1 MIAEFVAW
9 ELPVSFRFVHAADIH
24 LDSPLRSL
32 ALRDPALADLIGN
45 ATRKAFIGVV
55 ALCLD
60 EQVDALLLSGDLY
73 DGEQTSM
80 KTARFLADQ
89 IRKLHEAKIKVFVI
103 RGNHDAISR
112 ITKELTFPDSVMI
125 FGGRAAAVPVERE
138 RGAIPV
144 VIHGISFAQPHAPE
158 SLLDR
163 FRAPIEGAVNIGLL
177 HTSLDGSPG
186 HNPYAPC
193 KLTQLQEVG
202 FRYWALGH
210 IHKRFTAEGAAT
222 VVMPGMPQGRDINEE
237 GAKSVTLA
245 TVADDG
251 SILLEERLTS
261 VAQFERVT
269 VELGG
274 IDDWRDMVRAVGRA
288 LGQARDGVASEH
300 LVARLQLTGATTLA
314 WRMRRDLDLLRT
326 EAEDQAAALG
336 KSWIDKVEVDCR
348 APGTIPD
355 SAAPAEADP
364 LEELRR
370 LMGEVT
376 QDDAYRAEIEAI
388 AEELRSQL
396 PAECRSLLGADAD
409 TFAANLAE
417 AAGDGIDDVLAR
429 LRAGSEGGSN

>member
-1 MIAEFVAW
+1 M
-9 ELPVSFRFVHAADIH
+9 SFRFVHAADIH
-24 LDSPLRSL
+24 LDLPLRSL

-55 ALCLD
+55 DLCLD

-89 IRKLHEAKIKVFVI
+89 IRKLHEAKIKVFII
-103 RGNHDAISR
+103 RGNHDALSR
-112 ITKELTFPDSVMI
+112 ITKELTFPDSVTI
-125 FGGRAAAVPVERE
+125 FGGRAAAIAVERE
-138 RGAIPV
+138 RRALPV
-144 VIHGISFAQPHAPE
+144 AIHGISFAQPHAPD

-163 FRAPIEGAVNIGLL
+163 FKPPIEGAINIGLL

-186 HNPYAPC
+186 HDPYAPC
-193 KLTQLQEVG
+193 GLAELQAAG

-210 IHKRFTAEGAAT
+210 IHKRTTVEGAAT
-222 VVMPGMPQGRDINEE
+222 VVMPGMPQGRDINEA

-245 TVADDG
+245 TVTDDG
-251 SILLEERLTS
+251 AILLEERLTS

-274 IDDWRDMVRAVGRA
+274 IDEWKDMVRT
-288 LGQARDGVASEH
+288 LGQTLGQVRDAVASEH
-300 LVARLQLTGATTLA
+300 LVARLHLTGTTNLA
-314 WRMRRDLDLLRT
+314 WRLRRDLDLLRT

-348 APGTIPD
+348 PPGTMPA
-355 SAAPAEADP
+355 SAVPAEAIP

-376 QDDAYRAEIEAI
+376 QDDAYRAEIAAI

-396 PAECRSLLGADAD
+396 PPECRSLLGADAD
-409 TFAANLAE
+409 TFAATLAE
-417 AAGDGIDDVLAR
+417 TARDGIDEVLAR
-429 LRAGSEGGSN
+429 LRPRAEPGAEGG